1 MLYFG
6 LIQIEYKYKRL
17 LAPRC
22 CTGRPYFQPIHRVLP
37 LPNRRSKWANHLIR
51 LVETCLFQL
60 VLELKCLF
68 LFVSNKKCELYH
80 CVTQFVKRVI
90 RQNPTKLWRITKS
103 VKIGRNKNFDEL
115 LTFLT
120 NDRTTV
126 ISSNFDKL
134 LFWRMANHPNQKH
147 TTVPVLLFTNNL
159 FLLFYQIHFAGKT
172 GWSRSRTQ
180 LWYLWNYAKYRTND
194 WSIRS
199 RQSKKEEAIALS

>member
-1 MLYFG
+1 MESINLLYFG

-134 LFWRMANHPNQKH
+134 LFWRMANHPKTHNCSGSSVHEQSLFAFLPNTLCRQNRLVAFPDAALVSLELRK
-147 TTVPVLLFTNNL
+147 VP
-159 FLLFYQIHFAGKT
+159 
-172 GWSRSRTQ
+172 
-180 LWYLWNYAKYRTND
+180 D
-194 WSIRS
+194 
-199 RQSKKEEAIALS
+199 